1 MTDQTTLWLDGA
13 SGDGNSIILTEP
25 MPGFLSYAP
34 LVKSANPI
42 VVHDPVFAIR
52 TWHAWASGFGAGEA
66 VHSDASLGA
75 AAQTNAIYGGAM
87 GIDYQLRPDL
97 LIGVAASGSDTYRF
111 VSGLTM
117 RILSQCSHP
126 AFSAI

>member
-1 MTDQTTLWLDGA
+1 
-13 SGDGNSIILTEP
+13 